1 MKKTLFLRTAL
12 SIAVSLSL
20 MLLICMP
27 AYAAKNIT
35 EAQAKKIAL
44 KDAGLKE
51 KEVIL
56 LRLEL
61 TGGNE
66 DSEDKEVAAENPDA
80 DQTASEDSEAAK
92 EVADER
98 ASKDAPEEGTDDGS
112 DAVTIEEP
120 RYMIEFYHN
129 GTLYEY
135 AIDYASGDILSTV
148 LDTEFFLNPGALPS
162 SMP

>member
-12 SIAVSLSL
+12 SVAVSLSL
-20 MLLICMP
+20 LFLICTP

-56 LRLEL
+56 LKVEL
-61 TGGNE
+61 TDG
-66 DSEDKEVAAENPDA
+66 SENSETAKETADEGASQDVPETAAE
-80 DQTASEDSEAAK
+80 
-92 EVADER
+92 
-98 ASKDAPEEGTDDGS
+98 DGS

-120 RYMIEFYHN
+120 RYVIEFYHN

>member
-1 MKKTLFLRTAL
+1 MKKTLFLRAAL
-12 SIAVSLSL
+12 SVAVSLSL

-27 AYAAKNIT
+27 AYAATNIT

-51 KEVIL
+51 KEVII
-56 LRLEL
+56 LRLEI
-61 TGGNE
+61 TDGTEEEEEIAE
-66 DSEDKEVAAENPDA
+66 DSEDSEEITVEVVSED
-80 DQTASEDSEAAK
+80 ASEEK
-92 EVADER
+92 
-98 ASKDAPEEGTDDGS
+98 TDDDS

-135 AIDYASGDILSTV
+135 AIDYATGEILATV